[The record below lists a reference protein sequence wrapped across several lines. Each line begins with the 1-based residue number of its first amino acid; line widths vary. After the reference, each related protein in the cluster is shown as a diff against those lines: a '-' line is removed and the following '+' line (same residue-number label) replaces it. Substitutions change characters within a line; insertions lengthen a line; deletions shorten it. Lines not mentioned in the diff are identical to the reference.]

1 MSYLYARRV
10 GKKGTWLIKMDMKKA
25 LKIIKENDEMRDY
38 LGVIGGKNINSLKRT
53 YGEYAPFKE
62 VDSLEEIKKEM
73 HI

>member
-1 MSYLYARRV
+1 
-10 GKKGTWLIKMDMKKA
+10 MDMKKA

-53 YGEYAPFKE
+53 YGEYALFKE
-62 VDSLEEIKKEM
+62 MDSLEEIKKEM